1 MKQVVKYSK
10 LVVICVI
17 TFACTDLTEDVVGPQ
32 VSDDFYSTESGANAA
47 LADIYAEIRADYN
60 GNGIA
65 GGDRGWFDLQESCTD
80 EMIIPT
86 RSDGTWADNGI
97 WISMY
102 THDWDGNQEFML
114 NTWNWT
120 FRAINKANFAV
131 ETLTNLGADQAFISE
146 AKVLR
151 AFFYYMTMDLWGDVP
166 FFTSTTTAV
175 DDAPQT
181 PRADIFDFVV
191 KEIEE
196 NIEFL
201 SQDKGG
207 EYYGRI
213 NKWAAL
219 TLLLK
224 VYMNGKVYTDN
235 AYWTE
240 AIATADEIIN
250 NGGFSLQADLY
261 DNIISVDKDGDQQ
274 VTPIFG
280 DVLNSNEVIM
290 AIFVSDLAPL
300 NIIGTRSLFAQHTNA
315 ILGYEAW
322 NGACVLDDFVNLY
335 NDSDKRKSQWL
346 LGDFPGDVTYTANI
360 ASLTNAGLTEGARS
374 GKFFPLGPIGGNGEH
389 NNDFPIFRYSDVLLM
404 KAEAILR
411 NSGGEADAR
420 TLVDEV
426 RNRAGLD
433 DFSGTMT
440 LDEILAERG
449 RELCWEGHRRQDL
462 IRFDEFTG
470 TWQFKPASQT
480 FRTLFPIP
488 TDAINRN
495 KTLIQNDG
503 YN

>member
-1 MKQVVKYSK
+1 MILVGA
-10 LVVICVI
+10 VVIS
-17 TFACTDLTEDVVGPQ
+17 CTDLEEEVIGPR
-32 VSDDFYSTESGANAA
+32 VADDFYATETGANAA

-86 RSDGTWADNGI
+86 RSDGAWADNGI
-97 WISMY
+97 WIQMY

-131 ETLTNLGADQAFISE
+131 ETLTNVGADEEFIAE
-146 AKVLR
+146 ARALR
-151 AFFYYMTMDLWGDVP
+151 AFFYYMTIDLWGDVP

-181 PRADIFDFVV
+181 PRAEIFDFVV
-191 KEIEE
+191 EELEESLEI
-196 NIEFL
+196 L
-201 SQDKGG
+201 SEDKGG

-224 VYMNGKVYTDN
+224 VYMNGEVYTGN
-235 AYWTE
+235 TYWTE
-240 AIATADEIIN
+240 AIATADRIIDE
-250 NGGFSLQADLY
+250 GGFMLQPDLY
-261 DNIISVDKDGDQQ
+261 DDLISVNGDGDQI
-274 VTPIFG
+274 VTPVFG
-280 DVLNSNEVIM
+280 DVLNSDEVIM
-290 AIFVSDLAPL
+290 AIFINDVAPL
-300 NIIGTRSLFAQHTNA
+300 NIIGTRSLYGPHTNA
-315 ILGYEAW
+315 ILGYNAW
-322 NGACVLDDFVNLY
+322 NGACVLDAFVNSY
-335 NDSDKRKSQWL
+335 ANDDNRKDQWL

-374 GKFFPLGPIGGNGEH
+374 GKYFPLGPIGGNGEH

-404 KAEAILR
+404 KAEALLR
-411 NSGGEADAR
+411 SGGSESDAR
-420 TLVDEV
+420 DLVDEV

-433 DFSGTMT
+433 DFPGTMT
-440 LDEILAERG
+440 LNEILSERG

-462 IRFDEFTG
+462 IRFGRFTE
-470 TWQFKPASQT
+470 TWQFKPASED

-488 TDAINRN
+488 TDAINKN
-495 KTLIQNDG
+495 TSLTQNEG